1 MVTSRDTSF
10 RGKSVSLN
18 AVRWDHCRF
27 RHKRRPSPDRAVSD
41 AHKIVVIADL
51 AALQR
56 DFGRAARVAMG
67 EADGGAGGLG
77 DGVAKR
83 QGDDAEL
90 REGVT

>member
-1 MVTSRDTSF
+1 MVASRDTSSH
-10 RGKSVSLN
+10 GKSVSLN
-18 AVRWDHCRF
+18 AVRWDDCRL
-27 RHKRRPSPDRAVSD
+27 RHKRRASPDRAVPD
-41 AHKIVVIADL
+41 FYKIVIVADL

-56 DFGRAARVAMG
+56 DFGGDARVAMG

-90 REGVT
+90 RKGVT